1 MNLSITCT
9 ILTLSY
15 FSPIRITTYMA
26 IPKQSTEVPQFSLY
40 GESARTSVA
49 EFVHIEMIETRSR
62 LHDWHIARHSHPG
75 LFQVLFLM
83 SGQVRA
89 EVEDEIW
96 DCTGPVAITLH
107 SSVEHG
113 FDFSEEA
120 VGFVLTVDQN
130 VVFAVDAGDHGGVT
144 HSDIF
149 SALFLRPLAIELDSV
164 PQIRERIE
172 AVLRHLIAESAWPL
186 FGHTLMLEWLARSV
200 LLLLVRLEEDHRS
213 ADRSGH
219 RDFALFSRFRTLV
232 EAHYREQWLVGR
244 YADELHVSASR
255 LNRLCLKLGGQSA
268 FDMTQHRLMLEAC
281 RKLTYVPSSVATIAY
296 ELGFQDPAYFSRLFK
311 RHMGSTPKEFRR
323 LHTVRD

>member
-1 MNLSITCT
+1 MKCAITCT
-9 ILTLSY
+9 ILTPTS
-15 FSPIRITTYMA
+15 FSLIQDIVYMA
-26 IPKQSTEVPQFSLY
+26 AKKQTNEVPQFSLY
-40 GESARTSVA
+40 GESTGNSKA

-89 EVEDEIW
+89 EVEDEVW
-96 DCTGPVAITLH
+96 DCTGPVVITLH

-130 VVFAVDAGDHGGVT
+130 VVFSVGESKDAGL

-149 SALFLRPLAIELDSV
+149 SALFLQPLAIDLSGV
-164 PQIRERIE
+164 PEIRERLDAI
-172 AVLRHLIAESAWPL
+172 LRNLIAESAWPL

-200 LLLLVRLEEDHRS
+200 LLLLVRLEADHRS
-213 ADRSGH
+213 ADLSG
-219 RDFALFSRFRTLV
+219 RNDFELFSRFRTLV
-232 EAHYREQWLVGR
+232 EAHYKEQWLVGT
-244 YADELHVSASR
+244 YADQLHVTPSR
-255 LNRLCLKLGGQSA
+255 LNRLCLKLAGQSA

-296 ELGFQDPAYFSRLFK
+296 ELGFQDPAYFSRL
-311 RHMGSTPKEFRR
+311 
-323 LHTVRD
+323 